1 MQLIENWWSVVK
13 ASATTWLGQIIGYA
27 LIFYAYVNSSN
38 DHIKD
43 VFYFASWADWV
54 PWVAGLATAF
64 GIPIARAV
72 KQQSVTNAANK

>member
-1 MQLIENWWSVVK
+1 MQLIDNWWGVIK
-13 ASATTWLGQIIGYA
+13 ASAVTWIGQSIGYA

-43 VFYFASWADWV
+43 VFYFASWSDWV